1 MKELVLIVEDDK
13 GIHKMLSFALEQEG
27 YKTLIAEDLKK
38 AHRYFQVHKPDI
50 ILLDLGLPDGDGKT
64 FIKTVRHEISTPI
77 IVLSARNDER
87 EIVMSLDLGADDYVT
102 KPFSTHEL
110 FARMRSA
117 YRRASGL
124 QLSSCH
130 LICSSLSLDTERHIA
145 LKNSHPLK
153 LTPTEFN
160 LLKYC
165 MLHPN
170 QVLTHAR
177 LLKEVWGVGYQ
188 HEMQY
193 LRTFINSLRKK
204 VEDNP
209 ARPDIIITEMG
220 IGYRFQCHDDIQLKD
235 SVYIRQK

>member
-1 MKELVLIVEDDK
+1 MKELILIIEDDK
-13 GIHKMLSFALEQEG
+13 ALHKMLSFALDQEG
-27 YKTLIAEDLKK
+27 YKTLIAEDLKS
-38 AHRYFQVHKPDI
+38 AHRHFQVHKPDI

-64 FIKTVRHEISTPI
+64 FIKTVRQEVLTPI
-77 IVLSARNDER
+77 IVLSARNDEK
-87 EIVMSLDLGADDYVT
+87 EIVASLDYGADDYVT
-102 KPFSTHEL
+102 KPFSMYEL
-110 FARMRSA
+110 SARMRSA

-124 QLSSCH
+124 NPISHLLFCGSISIDTLLHNAYKNNQL
-130 LICSSLSLDTERHIA
+130 
-145 LKNSHPLK
+145 LK

-188 HEMQY
+188 QEMQY

-209 ARPDIIITEMG
+209 SRPDFIITEMG
-220 IGYRFQCHDDIQLKD
+220 IGYRFMCRDELSEKD
-235 SVYIRQK
+235 

>member
-13 GIHKMLSFALEQEG
+13 ALCKMLSFALEQEG
-27 YKTLIAEDLKK
+27 YKSIIAEDLKS
-38 AHRYFQVHKPDI
+38 AGRHFRVHKPDI
-50 ILLDLGLPDGDGKT
+50 ILLDLGLPDGDGKS
-64 FIKTVRHEISTPI
+64 FIKTVRCEVSTPI
-77 IVLSARNDER
+77 IVLSARSEEK
-87 EIVMSLDLGADDYVT
+87 EIVTSLDWGADDYIT
-102 KPFSTHEL
+102 KPFSNHEL

-124 QLSSCH
+124 HSSTSLLKCGS
-130 LICSSLSLDTERHIA
+130 LILDTEHHSA
-145 LKNSHPLK
+145 YKHDQLLK

-165 MLHPN
+165 MLHPH

-188 HEMQY
+188 SEMQY

-204 VEDNP
+204 IEDDP
-209 ARPDIIITEMG
+209 SRPGFIITEMG
-220 IGYRFQCHDDIQLKD
+220 IGYRFLCSDESHSKE
-235 SVYIRQK
+235 

>member
-13 GIHKMLSFALEQEG
+13 ALYKMLSFALEQEG
-27 YKTLIAEDLKK
+27 YKSIIAEDMKS
-38 AHRYFQVHKPDI
+38 AERHFRVQKPDL
-50 ILLDLGLPDGDGKT
+50 ILLDLGLPDGDGKS
-64 FIKTVRHEISTPI
+64 FIKTVRHELSTPI
-77 IVLSARNDER
+77 IVLSARNDEK
-87 EIVMSLDLGADDYVT
+87 EIVTSLDWGADDYIT

-124 QLSSCH
+124 NPSSSVIKCGS
-130 LICSSLSLDTERHIA
+130 LILDTEHHSLYKHDRLI
-145 LKNSHPLK
+145 K

-165 MLHPN
+165 MLHPQ
-170 QVLTHAR
+170 QVLTHSR

-188 HEMQY
+188 SEMQY

-204 VEDNP
+204 IEDNP
-209 ARPDIIITEMG
+209 SRPDFIITEMG
-220 IGYRFQCHDDIQLKD
+220 IGYRFVCRDESIEKD
-235 SVYIRQK
+235 

>member
-13 GIHKMLSFALEQEG
+13 ALYKMLSFALEQEG
-27 YKTLIAEDLKK
+27 YKSIIAEDLKS
-38 AHRYFQVHKPDI
+38 AGRYFRVHKPDI
-50 ILLDLGLPDGDGKT
+50 ILLDLGLPDGDGKS
-64 FIKTVRHEISTPI
+64 FIKTVRHELSTPI
-77 IVLSARNDER
+77 IVLSARNEEK
-87 EIVMSLDLGADDYVT
+87 EIVTSLDWGADDYIT

-124 QLSSCH
+124 SHSTSLLKCGSLTLNTELHSVYKHNQL
-130 LICSSLSLDTERHIA
+130 
-145 LKNSHPLK
+145 LK

-160 LLKYC
+160 LLKFC
-165 MLHPN
+165 MLHPH
-170 QVLTHAR
+170 QVLPHAR

-204 VEDNP
+204 IEDNP
-209 ARPDIIITEMG
+209 SRPDYIITEMG
-220 IGYRFQCHDDIQLKD
+220 IGYRFLCSDEPHSKE
-235 SVYIRQK
+235 